1 MPEAHWSTR
10 QAARFEILREHPFK
24 AAGWR
29 ELAKTLKK
37 HFPDESRAKQAV
49 DRILAEMEECP
60 TPATIKRYAEAMGLL
75 QPAAERLADTAS
87 RQDCKECDNTGRR
100 RILKQQMVQ
109 AASGPKAIEI
119 PFLGYCSCP
128 LGQQMAGKRT
138 VEPDQK
144 GVQGVLV

>member
-1 MPEAHWSTR
+1 MSKTKIEWAEHSWNPTR
-10 QAARFEILREHPFK
+10 
-24 AAGWR
+24 GC
-29 ELAKTLKK
+29 
-37 HFPDESRAKQAV
+37 SRV
-49 DRILAEMEECP
+49 SEGCRNC
-60 TPATIKRYAEAMGLL
+60 YAEAMGLL